1 MLREEARAVQRMSQ
15 QNLRVMV
22 TGGSGFIGSAV
33 CRHLAGQNNVA
44 ILNYD
49 KLTYAA
55 SQASLAMLEGKADYQ
70 FVQGDVADAAKVS
83 ATIKTFR
90 PDVVMHLAAESHVD
104 RSITGPGDFIQTNI
118 VGTYVMLQAA
128 LEHWRGLSGE
138 DKDRF
143 RFHHI
148 STDEVFGSLGA
159 EGLFSETTP
168 YDPRS
173 PYSASKASS
182 DHLARAWRHTYGLP
196 VVVSNCSNNYGPY
209 HFPEK
214 LIPLVTLN
222 ALEGKPLPV
231 YGKGDNVRDWLHV
244 EDHAR
249 ALHLIATQG
258 VPGESYNVGGRNE
271 RTNLQVVEAICDIL
285 DELRP
290 IAGQSRRDLIT
301 FVTDRPGHD
310 ARYAIDATKLETELG
325 WKAQETFDT
334 GLRKTVQWYLDNE
347 AWWGPLRERYAG
359 QRLGLSK

>member
-1 MLREEARAVQRMSQ
+1 MLFEEARAVQRMAE

-33 CRHLAGQNNVA
+33 CRHLAGQNNVV

-55 SQASLAMLEGKADYQ
+55 SPASLAMLEGKADYQ
-70 FVQGDVADAAKVS
+70 FVQGDVADAARVS
-83 ATIKTFR
+83 ATIKAFR

-128 LEHWRGLSGE
+128 LEHWRGLGGE
-138 DKDRF
+138 EKDRF

-231 YGKGDNVRDWLHV
+231 YGRGDNVRDWLHV

-290 IAGQSRRDLIT
+290 IPGRSRRDLIT
-301 FVTDRPGHD
+301 FVADRPGHD
-310 ARYAIDATKLETELG
+310 ARYAIDATKLEAELG
-325 WKAQETFDT
+325 WTAQETFDT
-334 GLRKTVQWYLDNE
+334 GLRKTIQWYLDNE

-359 QRLGLSK
+359 QRLGLAK